1 MRCILTPDNML
12 SPDGVLGGNPL
23 FYWIYGLAAH
33 IVPCWLAYVIAGVV
47 IMLILIN
54 AVLLGAAIVSWG
66 ERRLLGRFQNRVG
79 PNRWGP
85 FGALQPIAD
94 LTKLI
99 TKEDIIPYGADRLAF
114 TAVPVIMV
122 ASLLLATA
130 VIPFAKD
137 VALVDLNVGVLF
149 VLAVSSLT
157 SIAIFTAGWASNNRY
172 ALFGAGRAVAVL
184 ISYEVP
190 VVLSLLGVVL
200 VAGSMS
206 LGDIVA
212 AQAVPFFL
220 VQPLAFF
227 VFLAGMSAELN
238 RTPFDVAE
246 AESEIIAGYH
256 TEYSGIKFAL
266 IQAAEFGGALFV
278 SGLIA
283 TLFLAG
289 WAGPVAD
296 WLGWLWFM
304 IKTFIGIFLFVWI
317 RSTFP
322 RLRLDQIMTVCWKF
336 LMPLSFINLAAVVL
350 EVYFLRDANGVLSTS
365 DLWIMTAINLVV
377 AVAAIAFFGR
387 IIRQKVR
394 NSSRTMVAA
403 SPVVRGVST
412 IEVG

>member
-1 MRCILTPDNML
+1 MRCVLTPENML
-12 SPDGVLGGNPL
+12 NPEGVFGGNPL

-33 IVPCWLAYVIAGVV
+33 VMPCWLAFVVAGAA

-54 AVLLGAAIVSWG
+54 AILLGAAVVSWG

-85 FGALQPIAD
+85 FGSLQPIAD
-94 LTKLI
+94 LAKLI

-149 VLAVSSLT
+149 ILAVSSLT

-212 AQAVPFFL
+212 AQVVPFFL

-227 VFLAGMSAELN
+227 VFVAGMSAELN

-278 SGLIA
+278 AGLIA

-296 WLGWLWFM
+296 WLGWLWFL
-304 IKTFIGIFLFVWI
+304 IKTFLGIFLFVWI

-322 RLRLDQIMTVCWKF
+322 RLRLDQIMAVCWKF
-336 LMPLSFINLAAVVL
+336 LMPLGFINLAVVTL
-350 EVYFLRDANGVLSTS
+350 EVYFLRDANGTLTAA
-365 DLWIMTAINLVV
+365 DLWIMTAINIPIAVV
-377 AVAAIAFFGR
+377 SIALFGR

-394 NSSRTMVAA
+394 TSSRTTVAPSPMV
-403 SPVVRGVST
+403 SGVST

>member
-1 MRCILTPDNML
+1 MNACILNPD
-12 SPDGVLGGNPL
+12 SVLGGNPL
-23 FYWIYGLAAH
+23 FAFIYHAAAPVLPCWAAYAAAGLA
-33 IVPCWLAYVIAGVV
+33 

-54 AVLLGAAIVSWG
+54 AVLLGAGIISWG

-85 FGALQPIAD
+85 FGALQPLAD
-94 LTKLI
+94 LAKLI

-114 TAVPVIMV
+114 TAVPIIMV
-122 ASLLLATA
+122 AALLLATA

-149 VLAVSSLT
+149 VLAASSLT

-212 AQAVPFFL
+212 AQTVPFFL

-256 TEYSGIKFAL
+256 TEYSGAKFAL
-266 IQAAEFGGALFV
+266 IQAAEFGGALVV

-289 WAGPVAD
+289 WAGPAAD
-296 WLGWLWFM
+296 WLGWLWFL

-317 RSTFP
+317 RSTYP
-322 RLRLDQIMTVCWKF
+322 RLRLDQIMAVCWKF
-336 LMPLSFINLAAVVL
+336 LMPLSIINLAAVVL
-350 EVYFLRDANGVLSTS
+350 EVYFLRDAHGVLTAA
-365 DLWIMTAINLVV
+365 DLWIMAAINTALA
-377 AVAAIAFFGR
+377 AVSIAGFGR
-387 IIRQKVR
+387 LIRQQVHLSPR
-394 NSSRTMVAA
+394 PAAGAPASRGI
-403 SPVVRGVST
+403 PT
-412 IEVG
+412 IATG

>member
-1 MRCILTPDNML
+1 M
-12 SPDGVLGGNPL
+12 
-23 FYWIYGLAAH
+23 
-33 IVPCWLAYVIAGVV
+33 
-47 IMLILIN
+47 
-54 AVLLGAAIVSWG
+54 
-66 ERRLLGRFQNRVG
+66 G

-94 LTKLI
+94 LAKLI

-122 ASLLLATA
+122 ASLLVATA

-149 VLAVSSLT
+149 VLAVSSIT

-190 VVLSLLGVVL
+190 VVLSLLGVVV

-296 WLGWLWFM
+296 WLGWLWFL

-322 RLRLDQIMTVCWKF
+322 RLRLDQIMAVCWKF

-350 EVYFLRDANGVLSTS
+350 EVYFLRDANGALTAS
-365 DLWIMTAINLVV
+365 DLWIMTGINIVV
-377 AVAAIAFFGR
+377 AVVSIAFFGR

-394 NSSRTMVAA
+394 TTSRTAA
-403 SPVVRGVST
+403 ATAPLVPGVST

>member
-1 MRCILTPDNML
+1 MRCITTPENML
-12 SPDGVLGGNPL
+12 SPDGVLGSNPL

-33 IVPCWLAYVIAGVV
+33 IVPCWLAYVIAGLV

-54 AVLLGAAIVSWG
+54 AVLLGAAVVSWG

-94 LTKLI
+94 LAKLI

-122 ASLLLATA
+122 SSLLVATA

-149 VLAVSSLT
+149 ILAVSSLT

-190 VVLSLLGVVL
+190 VVLSLLGVVV

-206 LGDIVA
+206 LGDIVV
-212 AQAVPFFL
+212 AQAVPFFM

-296 WLGWLWFM
+296 WLGWLWFL

-322 RLRLDQIMTVCWKF
+322 RLRLDQIMAVCWKF
-336 LMPLSFINLAAVVL
+336 LMPLSIINLAAVVL
-350 EVYFLRDANGVLSTS
+350 EVYFLRDANGVLSTA
-365 DLWIMTAINLVV
+365 DLWIMTGINIVV
-377 AVAAIAFFGR
+377 AVVSIAFFGR

-394 NSSRTMVAA
+394 NSSRTAAA
-403 SPVVRGVST
+403 SAPLIRGVST

>member
-1 MRCILTPDNML
+1 MNDCLLN
-12 SPDGVLGGNPL
+12 PDGALGGNPL
-23 FYWIYGLAAH
+23 FAFIYNAAAH
-33 IVPCWLAYVIAGVV
+33 VLPCWLSFVVAGLV

-66 ERRLLGRFQNRVG
+66 ERRLLGRFQNRIG

-122 ASLLLATA
+122 AAALLATA
-130 VIPFAKD
+130 VLPFAKD

-184 ISYEVP
+184 LSYEVP

-206 LGDIVA
+206 LGDIVT
-212 AQAVPFFL
+212 AQTVPFFL

-227 VFLAGMSAELN
+227 VFVAGMSAELN

-266 IQAAEFGGALFV
+266 IQAAEFGGVLVV

-296 WLGWLWFM
+296 WLGWLWFL

-317 RSTFP
+317 RSTYP
-322 RLRLDQIMTVCWKF
+322 RLRLDQIMAVCWKF
-336 LMPLSFINLAAVVL
+336 LMPLSMINLAAVVL
-350 EVYFLRDANGVLSTS
+350 EVFFLRDANGVLTTA
-365 DLWIMTAINLVV
+365 DLWIMAGINIVLA
-377 AVAAIAFFGR
+377 AVSIAFFGR
-387 IIRQKVR
+387 LIREKVR
-394 NSSRTMVAA
+394 TGAPVA
-403 SPVVRGVST
+403 PVSQPLVRGVPT
-412 IEVG
+412 IEVN